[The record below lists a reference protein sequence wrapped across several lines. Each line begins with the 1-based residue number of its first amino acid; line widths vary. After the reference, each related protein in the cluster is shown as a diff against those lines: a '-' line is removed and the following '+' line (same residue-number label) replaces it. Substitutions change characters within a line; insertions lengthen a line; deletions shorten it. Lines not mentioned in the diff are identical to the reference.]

1 MKPITLRDAE
11 ARTLAETGE
20 CVIERPV
27 KPQPTYYSG
36 TVWSWRFPKRDSHGV
51 SGITGSAE
59 GLALALREY
68 SPLGQPGEQRWV
80 REKWCLEDEGY
91 QHGVLWLAIHYLG
104 GQVLYIRR
112 KDSMR
117 RATVGKLWWPAIT
130 MPRWASR
137 FTVEVLSTE
146 AIQRGGVWYW
156 NARVRRVS
164 DA

>member
-11 ARTLAETGE
+11 SRTLELTGE

-68 SPLGQPGEQRWV
+68 SPLGQPGEQRWC
-80 REKWCLEDEGY
+80 RETFAVC
-91 QHGVLWLAIHYLG
+91 
-104 GQVLYIRR
+104 
-112 KDSMR
+112 
-117 RATVGKLWWPAIT
+117 KLWSPYADEVRYKATLPENQGRYIKWRSPIT

-137 FTVEVLSTE
+137 ATVEILDVKVEHGESWDW
-146 AIQRGGVWYW
+146 I
-156 NARVRRVS
+156 ARARRVE
-164 DA
+164 